1 MSADSS
7 PLSISFARDG
17 DGVLVVALTGELDF
31 LSAPDLCARLSDIG
45 GEPGNAVV
53 VDVSGLTFI
62 DSTGLNSLVAGA
74 QAIRA
79 TSAIVVAG
87 ASKHVA
93 RVFEI
98 VRLAETIRVESTI
111 EDAMR
116 AAREDSSASSS

>member
-31 LSAPDLCARLSDIG
+31 LSAPDLSARLSDIG
-45 GEPGNAVV
+45 GQPGNAVV

-62 DSTGLNSLVAGA
+62 DSTGLNALVSGA
-74 QAIRA
+74 QAIKA
-79 TSAIVVAG
+79 MSAVVVAG

-98 VRLAETIRVESTI
+98 VRLSETVRVEATI
-111 EDAMR
+111 EDAIR
-116 AAREDSSASSS
+116 AAREGSAASSS